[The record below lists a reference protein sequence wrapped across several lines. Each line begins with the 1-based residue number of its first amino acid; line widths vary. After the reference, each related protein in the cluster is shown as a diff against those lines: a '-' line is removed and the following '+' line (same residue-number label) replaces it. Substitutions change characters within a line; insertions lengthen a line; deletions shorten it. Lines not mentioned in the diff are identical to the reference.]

1 MNAGGFFGGNRVE
14 CDRPSFA
21 CASAT
26 RSASRLELGFATT
39 SISLEAASSTN
50 LARARLSYSFS
61 PRVFVQSLVQY
72 NDRANTWSSNFRFG
86 WLQQANTG
94 VFVVY
99 TDSHL
104 LDESPFRPS
113 NADRSFIVK
122 ISRMFDALR

>member
-1 MNAGGFFGGNRVE
+1 
-14 CDRPSFA
+14 
-21 CASAT
+21 
-26 RSASRLELGFATT
+26 
-39 SISLEAASSTN
+39 
-50 LARARLSYSFS
+50 LSYSFS

-94 VFVVY
+94 VFIVY

-104 LDESPFRPS
+104 LDESPLRPT
-113 NADRSFIVK
+113 NADRAFIVK

>member
-1 MNAGGFFGGNRVE
+1 
-14 CDRPSFA
+14 
-21 CASAT
+21 
-26 RSASRLELGFATT
+26 
-39 SISLEAASSTN
+39 
-50 LARARLSYSFS
+50 
-61 PRVFVQSLVQY
+61 VQY

-94 VFVVY
+94 VFIVY

-104 LDESPFRPS
+104 LDESPLRPS